1 MQILKESSSWQEIS
15 LVHIYHYCKY
25 NVSDYWT
32 EKNTILL
39 HIFMIFPWSFLNF
52 YLNIVLFVLDSGSMV
67 GNFSNTHEE
76 VL

>member
-1 MQILKESSSWQEIS
+1 MQILKESSSCQEIS
-15 LVHIYHYCKY
+15 LVHIYPYCKY
-25 NVSDYWT
+25 NVNDHWI

-39 HIFMIFPWSFLNF
+39 HIFMIVPWSFLNF
-52 YLNIVLFVLDSGSMV
+52 YLNIVSFVLDSGSMV